1 MTKRTAEKFMMKMVG
16 ENDIEALL
24 KRLDRLTQEEGV
36 AAGAQI
42 LEDVHHLVEHTRV
55 AIDGKKPSNMFFDRF
70 KVFPTLDRGERD
82 SESTGMVRG
91 GPSEFILRE
100 YGVYLTLY

>member
-1 MTKRTAEKFMMKMVG
+1 MKFIG

-42 LEDVHHLVEHTRV
+42 LHELVQHPRGV
-55 AIDGKKPSNMFFDRF
+55 INGMKPFNMVLDGC
-70 KVFPTLDRGERD
+70 
-82 SESTGMVRG
+82 
-91 GPSEFILRE
+91 
-100 YGVYLTLY
+100 